1 MDSLKRTRRS
11 LFCLLLALAALL
23 AGCSMQPAAGPQTE
37 ATAPAAVEEPA
48 DSQGFPRTITDGLG
62 KRGHDPAEAPTDRL
76 AHLGHGRNPALAGRY
91 RARVRAV
98 TYLAGNSIWT
108 NVSETARQVEHTVQS
123 DPEQIIA
130 LEPDLVLAATYNNP
144 DHIKLLRDA
153 GIPVVVVSL
162 FDSVDQVADNIRYV
176 AQLTG
181 DEARAE
187 ELIAAMEERLAAI
200 EAMAAKAETKPRVL
214 FYTAFG
220 SSAGKGSTFSDI
232 VQRAGGINLGDEAL
246 DGPFGEISL
255 EKIVELNP
263 DVIVTDEFSPEDN
276 AEWQENFSNHPAL
289 ANVNAKKNG
298 RIYTV
303 PARHISRRFRTTSLR
318 VCTTWR
324 SCSIPIWWS
333 KRSVPV
339 VDRMMPC
346 PTSSHYGR
354 GNPCGCP

>member
-1 MDSLKRTRRS
+1 MDSLERTRRS
-11 LFCLLLALAALL
+11 FFCLLLALAALL
-23 AGCSMQPAAGPQTE
+23 AGCSLQPAAGPQTE
-37 ATAPAAVEEPA
+37 AAATAAVEEPA

-62 KRGHDPAEAPTDRL
+62 SEVTIPQKPQRIVSLTLATDEIL
-76 AHLGHGRNPALAGRY
+76 LSLVATE
-91 RARVRAV
+91 RVRAV
-98 TYLAGNSIWT
+98 TYLAGDSIWT
-108 NVSETARQVEHTVQS
+108 NVSEIARQVEHTVQS

-303 PARHISRRFRTTSLR
+303 PARHISTL
-318 VCTTWR
+318 
-324 SCSIPIWWS
+324 
-333 KRSVPV
+333 
-339 VDRMMPC
+339 
-346 PTSSHYGR
+346 SHYIVEGVYDVAKLLH
-354 GNPCGCP
+354 PDLVK

>member
-1 MDSLKRTRRS
+1 MDSLERIRRS
-11 LFCLLLALAALL
+11 FFCLLLALAALL
-23 AGCSMQPAAGPQTE
+23 AGCSLQPAAGPQTE
-37 ATAPAAVEEPA
+37 AAATAAVEEPA

-62 KRGHDPAEAPTDRL
+62 SEVTIPQKPQRIVSLTLATDEIL
-76 AHLGHGRNPALAGRY
+76 LSLVATE
-91 RARVRAV
+91 RVRAV
-98 TYLAGNSIWT
+98 TYLAGDSIWT
-108 NVSETARQVEHTVQS
+108 NVSEIARQVEHTVQS

-263 DVIVTDEFSPEDN
+263 DVIITDEFSPEDN
-276 AEWQENFSNHPAL
+276 AKWQENFSNHPAL

-303 PARHISRRFRTTSLR
+303 PARHISTLA
-318 VCTTWR
+318 
-324 SCSIPIWWS
+324 
-333 KRSVPV
+333 
-339 VDRMMPC
+339 
-346 PTSSHYGR
+346 HYIVEGVYDVAKLLH
-354 GNPCGCP
+354 PDLVK

>member
-11 LFCLLLALAALL
+11 FFCLLLALAALL

-37 ATAPAAVEEPA
+37 AAAPAAVEEAA

-62 KRGHDPAEAPTDRL
+62 SEVTIPQKPQRIVSLTLSTDEIL
-76 AHLGHGRNPALAGRY
+76 LSLVATE
-91 RARVRAV
+91 RVRAV
-98 TYLAGNSIWT
+98 TYLAGDSIWT
-108 NVSETARQVEHTVQS
+108 NVSEIARQVEHTVQS

-276 AEWQENFSNHPAL
+276 VEWQENFSNHPAL

-303 PARHISRRFRTTSLR
+303 PARHISTL
-318 VCTTWR
+318 
-324 SCSIPIWWS
+324 
-333 KRSVPV
+333 
-339 VDRMMPC
+339 
-346 PTSSHYGR
+346 SHYIVEGVYDVAKLLH
-354 GNPCGCP
+354 PDLVK

>member
-1 MDSLKRTRRS
+1 MDSRTRTQGRTRRS
-11 LFCLLLALAALL
+11 LFSLLIALAVFL
-23 AGCSMQPAAGPQTE
+23 AGCAVQPVAAPGEQG
-37 ATAPAAVEEPA
+37 TAPAAAETTSA

-62 KRGHDPAEAPTDRL
+62 NEVTIPQQPQRIVSLTLGTDEIL
-76 AHLGHGRNPALAGRY
+76 LSLVDT
-91 RARVRAV
+91 ARVRGV
-98 TYLAGNSIWT
+98 TYLAGDSMWT
-108 NVSETARQVEHTVQS
+108 NVSEIAQQVENTVQS

-162 FDSVDQVADNIRYV
+162 FDSVGQVADNIRFV
-176 AQLTG
+176 AHLTG
-181 DEARAE
+181 DEERAE

-200 EAMAAKAETKPRVL
+200 EAQVAKAETKPRVL

-232 VQRAGGINLGDEAL
+232 VQRAGGINLGDEVL

-263 DVIVTDEFSPEDN
+263 DVIITDEFAPEDN
-276 AEWQENFSNHPAL
+276 AKWQENFSNHPAL

-298 RIYTV
+298 HIYTV
-303 PARHISRRFRTTSLR
+303 PARHLSTL
-318 VCTTWR
+318 
-324 SCSIPIWWS
+324 
-333 KRSVPV
+333 
-339 VDRMMPC
+339 
-346 PTSSHYGR
+346 SHYIVEGVFDVAKLLH
-354 GNPCGCP
+354 PDLVQ

>member
-11 LFCLLLALAALL
+11 FFCLLLALAALL

-37 ATAPAAVEEPA
+37 AAAPAAVEEPA

-62 KRGHDPAEAPTDRL
+62 SEVTIPQKPQRIVSLTLATDEIL
-76 AHLGHGRNPALAGRY
+76 LSLVATE
-91 RARVRAV
+91 RVRAV

-263 DVIVTDEFSPEDN
+263 DVIITDEFSPEDN

-303 PARHISRRFRTTSLR
+303 PARHISTL
-318 VCTTWR
+318 
-324 SCSIPIWWS
+324 
-333 KRSVPV
+333 
-339 VDRMMPC
+339 
-346 PTSSHYGR
+346 SHYIVEGVYDVAKLLH
-354 GNPCGCP
+354 PDLVK

>member
-1 MDSLKRTRRS
+1 MDSRTRTQGRTRRS
-11 LFCLLLALAALL
+11 LLSLLIALAVLL
-23 AGCSMQPAAGPQTE
+23 AGCAVQPVAAPGEQGAAPVAAE
-37 ATAPAAVEEPA
+37 ATSA

-62 KRGHDPAEAPTDRL
+62 SKVTIPQQPQRIVSLTLGTDEIL
-76 AHLGHGRNPALAGRY
+76 LSLVDT
-91 RARVRAV
+91 ARVRGV
-98 TYLAGNSIWT
+98 TYLAGDSMWT
-108 NVSETARQVEHTVQS
+108 NVSEIARQVENTVQS

-162 FDSVDQVADNIRYV
+162 FDSVGQVADNIRFV
-176 AQLTG
+176 AHLTG

-200 EAMAAKAETKPRVL
+200 EAQVAKAETKPRVL

-232 VQRAGGINLGDEAL
+232 VQRAGGINLGDEVL

-263 DVIVTDEFSPEDN
+263 DVIITDEFAPEDN
-276 AEWQENFSNHPAL
+276 AKWQENFSNHPAL

-298 RIYTV
+298 HIYTV
-303 PARHISRRFRTTSLR
+303 PARHLSTL
-318 VCTTWR
+318 
-324 SCSIPIWWS
+324 
-333 KRSVPV
+333 
-339 VDRMMPC
+339 
-346 PTSSHYGR
+346 SHYIVEGVFDVAKLLH
-354 GNPCGCP
+354 PDLVQ

>member
-11 LFCLLLALAALL
+11 FFCLLLALAALL
-23 AGCSMQPAAGPQTE
+23 AGCSLQPAAGPQTE
-37 ATAPAAVEEPA
+37 AAAPAAVEEPA

-62 KRGHDPAEAPTDRL
+62 SEVTIPQKPQRIVSLTLATDEIL
-76 AHLGHGRNPALAGRY
+76 LSLVATE
-91 RARVRAV
+91 RVRAV
-98 TYLAGNSIWT
+98 TYLAGDSIWT
-108 NVSETARQVEHTVQS
+108 NVSEIARQVEHTVQS

-263 DVIVTDEFSPEDN
+263 DVIITDEFSPEDN
-276 AEWQENFSNHPAL
+276 AKWQENFSNHPAL

-303 PARHISRRFRTTSLR
+303 PARHISTL
-318 VCTTWR
+318 
-324 SCSIPIWWS
+324 
-333 KRSVPV
+333 
-339 VDRMMPC
+339 
-346 PTSSHYGR
+346 SHYIVEGVYDVAKLLH
-354 GNPCGCP
+354 PDLVK

>member
-11 LFCLLLALAALL
+11 FFCLLLALAALL
-23 AGCSMQPAAGPQTE
+23 AGCSLQPAAGPQTE
-37 ATAPAAVEEPA
+37 AAAPAAVEEPA

-62 KRGHDPAEAPTDRL
+62 SEVTIPQKPQRIVSLTLATDEIL
-76 AHLGHGRNPALAGRY
+76 LSLVATE
-91 RARVRAV
+91 RVRAV
-98 TYLAGNSIWT
+98 TYLAGDSIWT
-108 NVSETARQVEHTVQS
+108 NVSEIARQVEHTVQS

-303 PARHISRRFRTTSLR
+303 PARHISTL
-318 VCTTWR
+318 
-324 SCSIPIWWS
+324 
-333 KRSVPV
+333 
-339 VDRMMPC
+339 
-346 PTSSHYGR
+346 SHYIVEGVYDVAKLLH
-354 GNPCGCP
+354 PDLVK

>member
-1 MDSLKRTRRS
+1 MDSLKRTRR
-11 LFCLLLALAALL
+11 LFFCLLLALAALL

-37 ATAPAAVEEPA
+37 AAAPAAVEEPA

-62 KRGHDPAEAPTDRL
+62 SEVTIPQKPQRIVSLTLATDEIL
-76 AHLGHGRNPALAGRY
+76 LSLVATE
-91 RARVRAV
+91 RVRAV

-263 DVIVTDEFSPEDN
+263 DVIITDEFSPEDN

-303 PARHISRRFRTTSLR
+303 PARHISTL
-318 VCTTWR
+318 
-324 SCSIPIWWS
+324 
-333 KRSVPV
+333 
-339 VDRMMPC
+339 
-346 PTSSHYGR
+346 SHYIVEGVYDVAKLLH
-354 GNPCGCP
+354 PDLVK

>member
-11 LFCLLLALAALL
+11 FFCLLLALAALL

-37 ATAPAAVEEPA
+37 AAAPAAVEEAA

-62 KRGHDPAEAPTDRL
+62 SEVTIPQKPQRIVSLTLATDEIL
-76 AHLGHGRNPALAGRY
+76 LSLVATE
-91 RARVRAV
+91 RVRAV
-98 TYLAGNSIWT
+98 TYLAGDSIWT
-108 NVSETARQVEHTVQS
+108 NVSEIARQVEHTVQS

-276 AEWQENFSNHPAL
+276 AKWQENFSNHPAL

-303 PARHISRRFRTTSLR
+303 PARHISTL
-318 VCTTWR
+318 
-324 SCSIPIWWS
+324 
-333 KRSVPV
+333 
-339 VDRMMPC
+339 
-346 PTSSHYGR
+346 SHYIVEGVYDVAKLLH
-354 GNPCGCP
+354 PDLVK

>member
-11 LFCLLLALAALL
+11 FFCLLLALAALL

-37 ATAPAAVEEPA
+37 AAAPAAVEEPA

-62 KRGHDPAEAPTDRL
+62 SEVTIPQKPQRIVSLTLATDEIL
-76 AHLGHGRNPALAGRY
+76 LSLVAT
-91 RARVRAV
+91 ARVRAV
-98 TYLAGNSIWT
+98 TYLAGDSIWT
-108 NVSETARQVEHTVQS
+108 NVSEIARQVEHTVQS

-232 VQRAGGINLGDEAL
+232 VQRAGGINLGDEEL

-303 PARHISRRFRTTSLR
+303 PARHISTL
-318 VCTTWR
+318 
-324 SCSIPIWWS
+324 
-333 KRSVPV
+333 
-339 VDRMMPC
+339 
-346 PTSSHYGR
+346 SHYIVEGVYDVAKLLH
-354 GNPCGCP
+354 PDLVK

>member
-1 MDSLKRTRRS
+1 MDSLKRTREHTRRS
-11 LFCLLLALAALL
+11 LFSLLIALAMLL
-23 AGCSMQPAAGPQTE
+23 AGCAVQPVAAPETE
-37 ATAPAAVEEPA
+37 GTAPTAAEAAPA

-62 KRGHDPAEAPTDRL
+62 NEVTLPQQPQRIVSLTLATDEIL
-76 AHLGHGRNPALAGRY
+76 LSLVDT
-91 RARVRAV
+91 ARVRGV
-98 TYLAGNSIWT
+98 TYLAGDSMWT
-108 NVSETARQVEHTVQS
+108 NVGEIARQVEHTVQS

-144 DHIKLLRDA
+144 DHVKLLRDA

-162 FDSVDQVADNIRYV
+162 FDSVDRVADNIRFV
-176 AQLTG
+176 AHLTG
-181 DEARAE
+181 DEERAE

-200 EAMAAKAETKPRVL
+200 EAQVAKAETKPRVL

-263 DVIVTDEFSPEDN
+263 DVIITDEFAPEDN
-276 AEWQENFSNHPAL
+276 ATWQENFSNHPAL
-289 ANVNAKKNG
+289 ANVNAKQNG

-303 PARHISRRFRTTSLR
+303 PARHLST
-318 VCTTWR
+318 V
-324 SCSIPIWWS
+324 
-333 KRSVPV
+333 
-339 VDRMMPC
+339 
-346 PTSSHYGR
+346 SHYIVEGVYEMAR
-354 GNPCGCP
+354 ILHPDLVE

>member
-11 LFCLLLALAALL
+11 FFCLLLALAALL

-37 ATAPAAVEEPA
+37 AAAPAAVEEPA

-62 KRGHDPAEAPTDRL
+62 SEVTIPQKPQRIVSLTLATDEIL
-76 AHLGHGRNPALAGRY
+76 LSLVATE
-91 RARVRAV
+91 RVRAV
-98 TYLAGNSIWT
+98 TYLAGDSIWT
-108 NVSETARQVEHTVQS
+108 NVSEIARQVEHTVQS

-303 PARHISRRFRTTSLR
+303 PARHISTL
-318 VCTTWR
+318 
-324 SCSIPIWWS
+324 
-333 KRSVPV
+333 
-339 VDRMMPC
+339 
-346 PTSSHYGR
+346 SHYIVEGVYDVAKLLH
-354 GNPCGCP
+354 PDLVK

>member
-11 LFCLLLALAALL
+11 FFCLLLALAALL

-37 ATAPAAVEEPA
+37 AAAPAAVEEPA

-62 KRGHDPAEAPTDRL
+62 SEVTIPQKPQRIVSLTLATDEIL
-76 AHLGHGRNPALAGRY
+76 LSLVATE
-91 RARVRAV
+91 RVRAV
-98 TYLAGNSIWT
+98 TYLAGDSIWT
-108 NVSETARQVEHTVQS
+108 NVSEIARQVEHTVQS

-263 DVIVTDEFSPEDN
+263 DVIITDEFTPEDN

-303 PARHISRRFRTTSLR
+303 PARHISTL
-318 VCTTWR
+318 
-324 SCSIPIWWS
+324 
-333 KRSVPV
+333 
-339 VDRMMPC
+339 
-346 PTSSHYGR
+346 SHYIVEGVYDVAKLLH
-354 GNPCGCP
+354 PDLVK

>member
-11 LFCLLLALAALL
+11 FFCLLLALAALL

-37 ATAPAAVEEPA
+37 AAAPAAVEEPA

-62 KRGHDPAEAPTDRL
+62 SEVTIPQKPQRIVSLTLATDEIL
-76 AHLGHGRNPALAGRY
+76 LSLVATE
-91 RARVRAV
+91 RVRAV

-303 PARHISRRFRTTSLR
+303 PARHISTL
-318 VCTTWR
+318 
-324 SCSIPIWWS
+324 
-333 KRSVPV
+333 
-339 VDRMMPC
+339 
-346 PTSSHYGR
+346 SHYIVEGVYDVAKLLH
-354 GNPCGCP
+354 PDLVE

>member
-11 LFCLLLALAALL
+11 FFCLLLALAALL

-37 ATAPAAVEEPA
+37 AAAPAAVEEAA

-62 KRGHDPAEAPTDRL
+62 SEVTIPQKPQRIVSLTLSTDEIL
-76 AHLGHGRNPALAGRY
+76 LSLVATE
-91 RARVRAV
+91 RVRAV
-98 TYLAGNSIWT
+98 TYLAGDSIWT
-108 NVSETARQVEHTVQS
+108 NVSEIARQVEHTVQS

-276 AEWQENFSNHPAL
+276 AKWQENFSNHPAL

-303 PARHISRRFRTTSLR
+303 PARHISTL
-318 VCTTWR
+318 
-324 SCSIPIWWS
+324 
-333 KRSVPV
+333 
-339 VDRMMPC
+339 
-346 PTSSHYGR
+346 SHYIVEGVYDVAKLLH
-354 GNPCGCP
+354 PDLVK

>member
-11 LFCLLLALAALL
+11 FFCSMLALAALL

-37 ATAPAAVEEPA
+37 AAAPAAVEEPA

-62 KRGHDPAEAPTDRL
+62 SEVTIPQKPQRIVSLTLATDEIL
-76 AHLGHGRNPALAGRY
+76 LSLVATE
-91 RARVRAV
+91 RVRAV

-263 DVIVTDEFSPEDN
+263 DVIITDEFSPEDN

-303 PARHISRRFRTTSLR
+303 PARHISTL
-318 VCTTWR
+318 
-324 SCSIPIWWS
+324 
-333 KRSVPV
+333 
-339 VDRMMPC
+339 
-346 PTSSHYGR
+346 SHYIVEGVYDVAKLLH
-354 GNPCGCP
+354 PDLVE

>member
-11 LFCLLLALAALL
+11 FFCLLLALAALL

-37 ATAPAAVEEPA
+37 AAAPAAVEEPA

-62 KRGHDPAEAPTDRL
+62 IEVTIPQKPQRIVSLTLATDEIL
-76 AHLGHGRNPALAGRY
+76 LSLVATE
-91 RARVRAV
+91 RVRAV
-98 TYLAGNSIWT
+98 TYLAGDSIWT

-303 PARHISRRFRTTSLR
+303 PARHISTL
-318 VCTTWR
+318 
-324 SCSIPIWWS
+324 
-333 KRSVPV
+333 
-339 VDRMMPC
+339 
-346 PTSSHYGR
+346 SHYIVEGVYDVAKLLH
-354 GNPCGCP
+354 PDLVK

>member
-11 LFCLLLALAALL
+11 FFCLLLALAALP

-37 ATAPAAVEEPA
+37 AAAPAAVEEAA

-62 KRGHDPAEAPTDRL
+62 SEVTIPQKPQRIVSLTLATDEIL
-76 AHLGHGRNPALAGRY
+76 LSLVATE
-91 RARVRAV
+91 RVRAV
-98 TYLAGNSIWT
+98 TYLAGDSIWT

-232 VQRAGGINLGDEAL
+232 VQRAGGTNLGDEAL

-263 DVIVTDEFSPEDN
+263 DVIITDEFSPEDN

-303 PARHISRRFRTTSLR
+303 PARHISTL
-318 VCTTWR
+318 
-324 SCSIPIWWS
+324 
-333 KRSVPV
+333 
-339 VDRMMPC
+339 
-346 PTSSHYGR
+346 SHYIVEGVYDVAKLLH
-354 GNPCGCP
+354 PDLVK

>member
-11 LFCLLLALAALL
+11 FFCLLLALAALL

-37 ATAPAAVEEPA
+37 AAAPAAVEEPA

-62 KRGHDPAEAPTDRL
+62 SEVTIPQKPQRIVSLTLATDEIL
-76 AHLGHGRNPALAGRY
+76 LSLVATE
-91 RARVRAV
+91 RVRAV
-98 TYLAGNSIWT
+98 TYLAGDSIWT

-303 PARHISRRFRTTSLR
+303 PARHISTL
-318 VCTTWR
+318 
-324 SCSIPIWWS
+324 
-333 KRSVPV
+333 
-339 VDRMMPC
+339 
-346 PTSSHYGR
+346 SHYIVEGVYDVAKLLH
-354 GNPCGCP
+354 PDLVK